1 MLSSTLMVTMIITL
15 YFSGPLLIW
24 AGLILAI
31 CIFAII
37 KVIKLWKLNKI
48 ARGDLIIVF
57 IITLT
62 LFGFLYTLYPE
73 EKAFFSIIFIGPLSM
88 VLVPYILHVL
98 THNKKKE
105 NYISKL
111 SVITIVFSIIGTFI
125 IPIIYKLF
133 KIIF

>member
-1 MLSSTLMVTMIITL
+1 MLSSTLMVTMIIPL

-62 LFGFLYTLYPE
+62 LFGFLYRLRTR
-73 EKAFFSIIFIGPLSM
+73 
-88 VLVPYILHVL
+88 
-98 THNKKKE
+98 
-105 NYISKL
+105 
-111 SVITIVFSIIGTFI
+111 TFI
-125 IPIIYKLF
+125 VQSFSLKFFGIMVVVNHIASYSF
-133 KIIF
+133 FFEFVVVN